1 MFRGNHPTRVDE
13 KGRLKVPAEFKRL
26 IDEKYGA
33 QFYITS
39 LDGKV
44 AQVYPFEEWQRIEEK
59 LARLSNFNPTKKKFL
74 NRTNYYGQLVEI
86 DGQGRVLIP
95 ALLRETAKIQGEVAV
110 VGNLT
115 YLEVQSIEVYRKDIE
130 ENPFTAEDE
139 KTLDELGI

>member
-26 IDEKYGA
+26 IDEKYGT

-59 LARLSNFNPTKKKFL
+59 LAKLSNFNPTKKKFL

-95 ALLRETAKIQGEVAV
+95 ALLRETAKVQGEVAV

-115 YLEVQSIEVYRKDIE
+115 YLEVQSIEAYKKDIE
-130 ENPFTAEDE
+130 ENPFTQDDE

>member
-26 IDEKYGA
+26 IDEKYGT

-59 LARLSNFNPTKKKFL
+59 LAKLSNFNPTKKKFL

-95 ALLRETAKIQGEVAV
+95 ALLRETARIQGEVAV

-115 YLEVQSIEVYRKDIE
+115 YLEVQSIETYKKDIE
-130 ENPFTAEDE
+130 ENPFTSDDE

>member
-26 IDEKYGA
+26 IDEKYGT

-59 LARLSNFNPTKKKFL
+59 LAKLSNFNPTKKKFL

-95 ALLRETAKIQGEVAV
+95 ALLRDTARIQGEVAV

-115 YLEVQSIEVYRKDIE
+115 YLEVQSIEAYKKDIE
-130 ENPFTAEDE
+130 ENPFTQDDE